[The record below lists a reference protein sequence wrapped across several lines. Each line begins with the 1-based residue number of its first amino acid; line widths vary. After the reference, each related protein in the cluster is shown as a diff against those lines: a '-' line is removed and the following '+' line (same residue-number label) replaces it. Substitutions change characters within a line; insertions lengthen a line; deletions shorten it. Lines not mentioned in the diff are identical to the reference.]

1 MKLECSQLGMYL
13 INTLLFGLLEEKMI
27 NNLIN
32 LLIYLITVAI
42 MIQIQEEM
50 ETQDQEAMGWIVKML
65 DIS

>member
-1 MKLECSQLGMYL
+1 L
-13 INTLLFGLLEEKMI
+13 INIQLFGLLEEKKI

-50 ETQDQEAMGWIVKML
+50 ETQEMEVMGWIVKML